1 MPVFFI
7 QSSAIQDNTLSIHEP
22 LFSHLHKSLRIR
34 QGHILRVGDERRQRY
49 VIRIARIGDR
59 HLVGTILERQTG
71 PPPLAHNLVLGQA
84 ILKGQRMSWIIQK
97 ATELGV
103 SVIVPLIS
111 ARVVVRPKMNH
122 LLAYQERWQHIAEEA
137 AQQSERWEI
146 PKVVLPRTT
155 TEFWK
160 EYRVSCLSSI
170 LIERENKEG
179 ITSLR
184 LPNDPLGRIVL
195 TVGPEGGWTQ
205 EELDEAQNNNF
216 QPITLGPHILRGET
230 AALAALSILQSRLG
244 YLR

>member
-1 MPVFFI
+1 MLG
-7 QSSAIQDNTLSIHEP
+7 N
-22 LFSHLHKSLRIR
+22 FSF
-34 QGHILRVGDERRQRY
+34 GDY
-49 VIRIARIGDR
+49 F
-59 HLVGTILERQTG
+59 
-71 PPPLAHNLVLGQA
+71 
-84 ILKGQRMSWIIQK
+84 K
-97 ATELGV
+97 
-103 SVIVPLIS
+103 
-111 ARVVVRPKMNH
+111 
-122 LLAYQERWQHIAEEA
+122 EEA
-137 AQQSERWEI
+137 IRFGWEYLT
-146 PKVVLPRTT
+146 KTLKLPRTT

-170 LIERENKEG
+170 LIEREDKEG